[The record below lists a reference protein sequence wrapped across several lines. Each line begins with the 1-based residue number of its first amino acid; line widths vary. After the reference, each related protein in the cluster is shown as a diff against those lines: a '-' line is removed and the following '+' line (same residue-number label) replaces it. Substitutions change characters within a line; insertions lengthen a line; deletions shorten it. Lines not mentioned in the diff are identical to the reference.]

1 MERFEYNT
9 LSKILWYLVFCVIM
23 WAVTVA
29 WAVATAMD
37 VNSNIRSTTYQFM
50 VLFGIFMYISYLFWG
65 KSVILI
71 PIFIVIHAIYKNLL
85 INTREIRF

>member
-1 MERFEYNT
+1 MERSEYNT
-9 LSKILWYLVFCVIM
+9 LPKILWYLVFCAIM

-29 WAVATAMD
+29 WAVSTAMN
-37 VNSNIRSTTYQFM
+37 VNSNIRSTTYQFL

-65 KSVILI
+65 KFVILI